1 VKFAIITVIDGK
13 KTVIMAS
20 NGQFT
25 SDKQPG
31 EKPPRGKARRTL
43 ILEALQ
49 RAGHSQEGFYD
60 LLITKAIDEDDSFA
74 FTELWKRFHPIEKAT
89 FPTYDFELPTGENA
103 TKLSQAE
110 SIIKAISDGAIP
122 IDAGK
127 MLMDIVKDASTI
139 EELED
144 HAARIEELEKLY
156 EQSISKED

>member
-1 VKFAIITVIDGK
+1 
-13 KTVIMAS
+13 MS
-20 NGQFT
+20 NNGQFT

-49 RAGHSQEGFYD
+49 RAGHTQEGFYD
-60 LLITKAIDEDDSFA
+60 LLVSKAIDEEDSFA

-89 FPTYDFELPTGENA
+89 FPSYEFDLPTGEDV
-103 TKLSQAE
+103 TKLKQAD
-110 SIIKAISDGAIP
+110 SIIKAIGDGAIP

-127 MLMDIVKDASTI
+127 MLMDIVKDAASI
-139 EELED
+139 EELEVL
-144 HAARIEELEKLY
+144 AEKVERLETLY

>member
-1 VKFAIITVIDGK
+1 MPKKFTTDY
-13 KTVIMAS
+13 
-20 NGQFT
+20 
-25 SDKQPG
+25 QPDR
-31 EKPPRGKARRTL
+31 KPDRKPRGKAKRTL
-43 ILEALQ
+43 ILEALE
-49 RAGHSQEGFYD
+49 RAGQTQDDFYD
-60 LLITKAIDEDDSFA
+60 LLVERALNPEDSFA
-74 FTELWKRFHPIEKAT
+74 FAELWKRFHPIEKAT
-89 FPTYDFELPTGENA
+89 FPSYEFELPTGEGA